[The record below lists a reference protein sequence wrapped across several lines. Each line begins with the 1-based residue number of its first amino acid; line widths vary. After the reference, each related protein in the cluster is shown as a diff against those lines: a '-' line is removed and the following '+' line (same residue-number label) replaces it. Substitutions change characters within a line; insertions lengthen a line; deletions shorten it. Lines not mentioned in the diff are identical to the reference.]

1 MENVRLQVMEAL
13 PNLPPETLMKVMT
26 KLSDVGVESCADL
39 VFLTEQD
46 LCGVIRPVQ
55 ARKLLT
61 YVKEN
66 RDDIWSPEK
75 YMLLLDGHVVATAP
89 EFEVAFCMLFASYFS
104 FHICYAQEVSS
115 TLEFIQRELFG
126 INPDRG
132 SKAKKGRTQVNK
144 RVLNLF
150 QRITESQWNI

>member
-1 MENVRLQVMEAL
+1 MKNAASPHSELLEIVLLIAAWFGEHPHGILQTREACL
-13 PNLPPETLMKVMT
+13 TSDEIERRPDAP
-26 KLSDVGVESCADL
+26 LSPCIIAAG
-39 VFLTEQD
+39 
-46 LCGVIRPVQ
+46 
-55 ARKLLT
+55 
-61 YVKEN
+61 
-66 RDDIWSPEK
+66 DDIWSPEE

-89 EFEVAFCMLFASYFS
+89 EFDVALRMLFASYFS

-115 TLEFIQRELFG
+115 TLEFIQRALFG

-132 SKAKKGRTQVNK
+132 SKGKNGRTQVNK